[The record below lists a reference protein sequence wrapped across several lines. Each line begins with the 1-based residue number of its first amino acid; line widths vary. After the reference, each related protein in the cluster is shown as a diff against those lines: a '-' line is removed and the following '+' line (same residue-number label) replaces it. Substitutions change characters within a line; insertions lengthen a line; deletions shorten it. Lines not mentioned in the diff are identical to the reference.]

1 MSHNDDA
8 FTSAFQLLI
17 ATVRDFHSQGRP
29 CLGATLKPALYTR
42 GNFTELVLG
51 FRRFGDFLRAAQTA
65 GYVQLRPTAGGDIS
79 VWPTTVPVEEPS
91 APTQNV
97 ATSVT
102 PTPQMSLPFRTTAGS
117 GVRVRQDLW
126 NAFNSFSAR
135 WVYDPTSDVA
145 FKDTDATGMW
155 IAPGVQRPNLVQI
168 PNGRERVVEWM
179 RSFANTQDTEIGRQL
194 LAALGSDA
202 GPYQFNNLVRA
213 SDLLRAWS
221 QFHIQQVVAAIDA
234 WATTSGVQPKNVT
247 TPRYS
252 PLRPSALDRPPAP
265 QFPVVMQTVQ
275 RPETSISDPVKTS
288 QPVAS
293 PLTQRLETLID
304 HLIDDLIQLRGL
316 LQVVGIKQP

>member
-1 MSHNDDA
+1 MPMPYNDDA
-8 FTSAFQLLI
+8 FTTAFQLLV

-79 VWPTTVPVEEPS
+79 VWPTSVPVEQPS
-91 APTQNV
+91 APTQNI
-97 ATSVT
+97 AT
-102 PTPQMSLPFRTTAGS
+102 PATPQMSLPFKTAASS

-126 NAFNSFSAR
+126 NAFNSFSAK

-145 FKDTDATGMW
+145 FKDTDTTGMW
-155 IAPGVQRPNLVQI
+155 IASGVQRPNLVEI

-179 RSFANTQDTEIGRQL
+179 RSFANTQDAETSRQL
-194 LAALGSDA
+194 LAALIGDA

-213 SDLLRAWS
+213 NDLLRSWS
-221 QFHIQQVVAAIDA
+221 HFHIQQVLAAIDA
-234 WATTSGVQPKNVT
+234 WATTTGVQPKNVT

-252 PLRPSALDRPPAP
+252 PLRPGPDRPPAP
-265 QFPVVMQTVQ
+265 QFPVVTQTVQ
-275 RPETSISDPVKTS
+275 RPGTSTSDPAKTS